1 MMFPPHNDP
10 TANVSHQVTITATGI
25 RNSVTVKVLESS
37 FMQRIFLSASQS
49 KTIHLPLSVG
59 MASDRSSHILM
70 VKSIWPVTV
79 LASFCTHTGC
89 DHSLL
94 HDVSSWGTHYYPIA
108 PHFPN
113 QTAVSQMVITSSD
126 HKTSVDIYLSGEVFF
141 EGNMYP
147 RGSVLKLYIGL
158 LQSVYLKSNSS
169 LSGSELYSQEAVGVV
184 VGFTCSKHTPG
195 DCLYGFAELKPVSHW
210 SLDYVIPP
218 LVNIGMNSSFLLAMA
233 TINSDMDVTTSTGR
247 TNVSLV
253 GGVMKV
259 IPVVTS
265 DKIHIT
271 SGSPLQLVYF
281 RHDNAQHSSTLTVL
295 LSVDDICQTV
305 PMFDSGDMSEQQ
317 DNSTH
322 TGGQDF
328 KSSVQFSQKPDF
340 AQPPDNAEPS
350 SLHTDTDVGHYL
362 STMNRQLYPAVC
374 EKSVFLH
381 FLNYFALCV
390 EHLVTV
396 IICVKLT
403 CRCIHNFSLYFSGSF
418 L

>member
-10 TANVSHQVTITATGI
+10 AANVSHQVTITATGDWT
-25 RNSVTVKVLESS
+25 SVTVKVLESS
-37 FMQRIFLSASQS
+37 FMQSIFLSASQS
-49 KTIHLPLSVG
+49 KTIHLPFSVG
-59 MASDRSSHILM
+59 MTSDRSSYLLM
-70 VKSIWPVTV
+70 VKSIRPVTV

-94 HDVSSWGTHYYPIA
+94 HDVSSWGTRYYPIA
-108 PHFPN
+108 PHFLN
-113 QTAVSQMVITSSD
+113 QTAVSQMAITSSD
-126 HKTSVDIYLSGEVFF
+126 HETSVDIYLSGEVLF

-147 RGSVLKLYIGL
+147 RGSVLKLHIGV
-158 LQSVYLKSNSS
+158 LQSVYLHSNSS
-169 LSGSELYSQEAVGVV
+169 LSGSELNSQEAVGVV

-210 SLDYVIPP
+210 SLDYIVPP
-218 LVNIGMNSSFLLAMA
+218 LVNTGMNSSFLLAMA
-233 TINSDMDVTTSTGR
+233 TINSDVDVTTSTGR
-247 TNVSLV
+247 TNVYLV
-253 GGVMKV
+253 GGVMTV

-281 RHDNAQHSSTLTVL
+281 RHDDAQRPSTLTVL

-328 KSSVQFSQKPDF
+328 ESSVKFSQKPNF

-350 SLHTDTDVGHYL
+350 SLHTDTDVGYYL
-362 STMNRQLYPAVC
+362 STMNKQLYPAVC
-374 EKSVFLH
+374 EKSMCLR
-381 FLNYFALCV
+381 FLNDFASHV
-390 EHLVTV
+390 EHLVTLMIYV
-396 IICVKLT
+396 HLHVDVY
-403 CRCIHNFSLYFSGSF
+403 FSSYFSGSF